1 MNRIEW
7 TPKAARQLRKLPQ
20 PAQVDIRDAV
30 LAKLAYFPDCTG
42 VKALVN
48 HAYGY
53 RLRVGNYRVLFD
65 FAGSIKL
72 VRIEEV
78 GKRDEHTY

>member
-1 MNRIEW
+1 M
-7 TPKAARQLRKLPQ
+7 RKLSQ
-20 PAQVDIRDAV
+20 PAQVVIRDAV
-30 LAKLAYFPDCTG
+30 QKKLSRFPLCSG

-48 HAYGY
+48 HSRGY

-72 VRIEEV
+72 VRVEEV